1 MQTATVTQAT
11 AVTQPATAPR
21 TAEPQAGAAA
31 VTQPAAGTR
40 PGRVPAPLPRARRRT
55 RANSTVGVVGAGMA
69 GLVAAYELERLGF
82 RVEIIEGSRRL
93 GGRVHTHRF
102 GASEGAPFV
111 ELGAMRIP
119 TAHHRTMR
127 YVEHLGLADQIRPF
141 TTLLSEENAFLATS
155 TGHVRLRDAPRALIA
170 DVRASLPGADYREET
185 VVFGAWLAAVVDAVA
200 PPALREGLRADLARN
215 LLDLVEDV
223 DVSPHLL
230 GSAKDRIDVHG
241 LFAAHPGI
249 RAGCGTRLNSFL
261 DDILTE
267 TSPELVRLACGMDQ
281 LVQRLAARVRGPIW
295 FGQRVSGFDVSADHV
310 LVRIGG
316 GPGAT
321 VRRCDYVLC
330 TVPFSVLRGLTLT
343 GFDEDKL
350 AVVREVDYCP
360 ATKVAVHC
368 REPFW
373 EREGI
378 RGGASF
384 SGGRIRQ
391 TYYPPSAD
399 EEAEST
405 EGPDGTGRTGRTETA
420 GAPDP
425 AQGAALLASYTIGED
440 ADHLGRMPP
449 PLRHRTVVE
458 ELGRMHPQLLRRGMV
473 RGVASLAWGEHPW
486 SEGGCT
492 IRWGQ
497 DPAACEE
504 QRRRAVRPQRRMFFA
519 GEHCATEPAWIEGAV
534 ESALEAVDLIARHA
548 PSRGVAPRAG
558 LEAA

>member
-1 MQTATVTQAT
+1 MSQQHL
-11 AVTQPATAPR
+11 
-21 TAEPQAGAAA
+21 
-31 VTQPAAGTR
+31 
-40 PGRVPAPLPRARRRT
+40 PLRGRRRT
-55 RANSTVGVVGAGMA
+55 RANSTVTVVGAGMA
-69 GLVAAYELERLGF
+69 GLVAAYELERIGF
-82 RVEIIEGSRRL
+82 RVEVVEGSRRL
-93 GGRVHTHRF
+93 GGRIRTHRF
-102 GASEGAPFV
+102 GAAEGAPFV

-127 YVEHLGLADQIRPF
+127 YVEHLGLADQVRPF

-155 TGHVRLRDAPRALIA
+155 AGHVRLRDAPRALIA
-170 DVRASLPGADYREET
+170 DVRASLPGAGYREET

-200 PPALREGLRADLARN
+200 PPSLRAGLRADLARH
-215 LLDLVEDV
+215 LLGLVEDV
-223 DVSPHLL
+223 DVSPYLVGH
-230 GSAKDRIDVHG
+230 AKDRIDVHG

-249 RAGCGTRLNSFL
+249 RAGCGTRLNGFL

-267 TSPELVRLACGMDQ
+267 TSPQLVRLACGMDQ

-295 FGQRVSGFDVSADHV
+295 FGQRVTGFEVAADHV
-310 LVRIGG
+310 LVRFGG
-316 GPGAT
+316 GPRAA

-330 TVPFSVLRGLTLT
+330 TVPFPVLRRLSLT

-350 AVVREVDYCP
+350 AVVREVVSCP

-391 TYYPPSAD
+391 TYYPSAS
-399 EEAEST
+399 A
-405 EGPDGTGRTGRTETA
+405 GPA
-420 GAPDP
+420 ADP

-449 PLRHRTVVE
+449 AVRHRTVVE

-486 SEGGCT
+486 TEGGCT

-497 DPAACEE
+497 DAAAGEE

-548 PSRGVAPRAG
+548 PSRAVAPRAG

>member
-1 MQTATVTQAT
+1 MQTTTVTQSRH
-11 AVTQPATAPR
+11 V
-21 TAEPQAGAAA
+21 
-31 VTQPAAGTR
+31 
-40 PGRVPAPLPRARRRT
+40 PRARRRT
-55 RANSTVGVVGAGMA
+55 RANSTVSVVGAGMA

-82 RVEIIEGSRRL
+82 RVEVIEGSHRL

-102 GASEGAPFV
+102 GAAEGSPFV

-119 TAHHRTMR
+119 TAHHRTMH
-127 YVEHLGLADQIRPF
+127 YVEHLGLADQVRPF

-170 DVRASLPGADYREET
+170 DVRASLPGAPYREET

-200 PPALREGLRADLARN
+200 PPALRAGLRADLARN

-223 DVSPHLL
+223 DLSPHLL
-230 GSAKDRIDVHG
+230 GHAKDRIDVHG

-249 RAGCGTRLNSFL
+249 RAGCGDRLNSFL

-281 LVQRLAARVRGPIW
+281 LAQRLAARIRGPIW
-295 FGQRVSGFDVSADHV
+295 LGQPVSGFEVAPDHV
-310 LVRIGG
+310 LVRLGG
-316 GPGAT
+316 GPAA

-391 TYYPPSAD
+391 TYYPPS
-399 EEAEST
+399 EA
-405 EGPDGTGRTGRTETA
+405 DGTT
-420 GAPDP
+420 DP

-440 ADHLGRMPP
+440 AEHLGTMPP
-449 PLRHRTVVE
+449 ALRHRMVVE

-473 RGVASLAWGEHPW
+473 RGVASLAWGGHPW
-486 SEGGCT
+486 TAGGCT

-497 DPAACEE
+497 DAAACEE
-504 QRRRAVRPQRRMFFA
+504 QRRRAVRPQHRMFFA
-519 GEHCATEPAWIEGAV
+519 GEHCASEPAWIEGAV
-534 ESALEAVDLIARHA
+534 ESALEAVTLIARHA
-548 PSRGVAPRAG
+548 PGRGVVEPAG

>member
-11 AVTQPATAPR
+11 AVTQPATTPQPGAVAA
-21 TAEPQAGAAA
+21 AEPAA
-31 VTQPAAGTR
+31 VTR
-40 PGRVPAPLPRARRRT
+40 PGHVPALLPRARRRT
-55 RANSTVGVVGAGMA
+55 RANSTVSVVGAGMA

-102 GASEGAPFV
+102 GPSEGAPFV

-127 YVEHLGLADQIRPF
+127 YVEHLGLADQVRPF
-141 TTLLSEENAFLATS
+141 TTLLSEENAFLATG

-200 PPALREGLRADLARN
+200 PPALRAGLRADLARK

-249 RAGCGTRLNSFL
+249 RAGCGTRLNGFL

-295 FGQRVSGFDVSADHV
+295 FGQRVSGFEVAADHV

-316 GPGAT
+316 GPGAS

-330 TVPFSVLRGLTLT
+330 TVPFSVLRGLALT

-350 AVVREVDYCP
+350 AVVGEVDYCP

-391 TYYPPSAD
+391 TYYPPA
-399 EEAEST
+399 AE
-405 EGPDGTGRTGRTETA
+405 GADGTVAAAT
-420 GAPDP
+420 DS

-473 RGVASLAWGEHPW
+473 RGVASVAWGEHPW
-486 SEGGCT
+486 TEGGCT

-534 ESALEAVDLIARHA
+534 ESALEAVDLIADHA
-548 PSRGVAPRAG
+548 PGLGVVQRAG

>member
-1 MQTATVTQAT
+1 MQITTVTQSRH
-11 AVTQPATAPR
+11 V
-21 TAEPQAGAAA
+21 
-31 VTQPAAGTR
+31 
-40 PGRVPAPLPRARRRT
+40 PRARRRT
-55 RANSTVGVVGAGMA
+55 RANSTVTVVGAGMA

-82 RVEIIEGSRRL
+82 RVEVLEGSRRL

-102 GASEGAPFV
+102 GAAEGAPFV

-119 TAHHRTMR
+119 TAHHRTMH
-127 YVEHLGLADQIRPF
+127 YVEHLGLADQVRPF

-155 TGHVRLRDAPRALIA
+155 AGHVRLRDAPRALIA
-170 DVRASLPGADYREET
+170 DVRASLPGLPYREET

-200 PPALREGLRADLARN
+200 PPALRAGLRADLARN
-215 LLDLVEDV
+215 LLALVEDV
-223 DVSPHLL
+223 DLSPHLL
-230 GSAKDRIDVHG
+230 GHAKDRMDVHG

-249 RAGCGTRLNSFL
+249 RAGCGTRLNGFL

-267 TSPELVRLACGMDQ
+267 TSPELIRLACGMDQ
-281 LVQRLAARVRGPIW
+281 LAQRLAARIRGPVW
-295 FGQRVSGFDVSADHV
+295 LGQRVSGFDVAPDHV
-310 LVRIGG
+310 LVRLGG
-316 GPGAT
+316 GPSAA

-330 TVPFSVLRGLTLT
+330 TVPFSVLRSLTLT

-391 TYYPPSAD
+391 TYYPTSEAD
-399 EEAEST
+399 GGS
-405 EGPDGTGRTGRTETA
+405 
-420 GAPDP
+420 DP

-440 ADHLGRMPP
+440 AAHLGAMPP
-449 PLRHRTVVE
+449 ALRHRTVVE

-486 SEGGCT
+486 TAGGCT

-497 DPAACEE
+497 DAAACEE
-504 QRRRAVRPQRRMFFA
+504 QRRRAVRPQHRMFFA
-519 GEHCATEPAWIEGAV
+519 GEHCASEPAWIEGAV
-534 ESALEAVDLIARHA
+534 ESALEAVALIAAHA
-548 PSRGVAPRAG
+548 PGRGLVEPAG

>member
-1 MQTATVTQAT
+1 MQTSTVTQT
-11 AVTQPATAPR
+11 
-21 TAEPQAGAAA
+21 
-31 VTQPAAGTR
+31 VTQPAAVTR
-40 PGRVPAPLPRARRRT
+40 PGHVQQLLPRARRRT
-55 RANSTVGVVGAGMA
+55 RANSTVSVVGAGMA

-82 RVEIIEGSRRL
+82 RVEVIEGSRRL

-127 YVEHLGLADQIRPF
+127 YVEHLGLADQVRPF
-141 TTLLSEENAFLATS
+141 TTLLSEENAYLATS

-185 VVFGAWLAAVVDAVA
+185 VVFGAWLGAVVDAVA
-200 PPALREGLRADLARN
+200 PPGLRAGLRADLARN

-223 DVSPHLL
+223 DLSPHLL
-230 GSAKDRIDVHG
+230 GHAKDRIDVHG

-295 FGQRVSGFDVSADHV
+295 LGQRVSGFEVAADHV

-316 GPGAT
+316 GPGAA

-391 TYYPPSAD
+391 TYYPPSATQ
-399 EEAEST
+399 EA
-405 EGPDGTGRTGRTETA
+405 RTG
-420 GAPDP
+420 GAADP

-440 ADHLGRMPP
+440 ADHLSRMPP

-486 SEGGCT
+486 TEGGCT

-497 DPAACEE
+497 DAAACEE

-548 PSRGVAPRAG
+548 PGRGVAPRAG

>member
-1 MQTATVTQAT
+1 MQTSTVTQT
-11 AVTQPATAPR
+11 
-21 TAEPQAGAAA
+21 
-31 VTQPAAGTR
+31 VTQPAAVRR
-40 PGRVPAPLPRARRRT
+40 PGHVQQLVPRARRRT
-55 RANSTVGVVGAGMA
+55 RANSTVSVVGAGMA

-82 RVEIIEGSRRL
+82 RVEVIEGSRRL

-127 YVEHLGLADQIRPF
+127 YVEHLGLADQVRPF
-141 TTLLSEENAFLATS
+141 TTLLSEENAYLATS
-155 TGHVRLRDAPRALIA
+155 TGHVRLRDAPRALTA

-200 PPALREGLRADLARN
+200 PPGLRDGLRADLARN

-223 DVSPHLL
+223 DLSPHLL
-230 GSAKDRIDVHG
+230 GHAKDRIDVHG

-295 FGQRVSGFDVSADHV
+295 LGQRVSGFEVADDHV

-321 VRRCDYVLC
+321 VRRCDYLLC

-391 TYYPPSAD
+391 TYYPPAAAD
-399 EEAEST
+399 
-405 EGPDGTGRTGRTETA
+405 GGGTG
-420 GAPDP
+420 GATDP

-486 SEGGCT
+486 TEGGCT

-497 DPAACEE
+497 DAAACEE

-534 ESALEAVDLIARHA
+534 ESALEAVDLIARLA
-548 PSRGVAPRAG
+548 PGRGVAPRAG

>member
-11 AVTQPATAPR
+11 AVTQPATVPGATAPQ
-21 TAEPQAGAAA
+21 TTAAA
-31 VTQPAAGTR
+31 VAGPTAVTR
-40 PGRVPAPLPRARRRT
+40 PGHVPTLLPRARRRT
-55 RANSTVGVVGAGMA
+55 RANSTVSVVGAGMA

-82 RVEIIEGSRRL
+82 RVEVIEGSRRL

-127 YVEHLGLADQIRPF
+127 YVEHLGLADQVRPF

-170 DVRASLPGADYREET
+170 DVRASLPGADHREET

-200 PPALREGLRADLARN
+200 PPGLRDGLRTDLARN
-215 LLDLVEDV
+215 LLDLVEEV

-295 FGQRVSGFDVSADHV
+295 FGQRVSGFEVAADHV

-330 TVPFSVLRGLTLT
+330 TVPFSVLRGLSLT

-350 AVVREVDYCP
+350 AVVRDVDYCP

-391 TYYPPSAD
+391 TYYPPSA
-399 EEAEST
+399 AE
-405 EGPDGTGRTGRTETA
+405 
-420 GAPDP
+420 GATDP

-486 SEGGCT
+486 TEGGCT

-548 PSRGVAPRAG
+548 PGRGVAPRVG